1 MKWKLLCGRISLF
14 LILAGWACGAAAAP
28 KYTDKE
34 NALNLAEALDKGIFR
49 NNLITSTFIQSVG
62 KGRYFLKVILD
73 NGAERNWDI
82 NQLRAHT
89 KRESIV
95 LKNNRALLFPSEESN
110 KFVTLDKG
118 AFARQALAARVYVK
132 RYESSDVLA
141 GQEIKFGI
149 HRFNLVHLLGMKPG
163 NDEHGYRHHYVLD
176 LENGQRDLLSYLDAY
191 NTFSADGLVVDAAS
205 VSPIIRAPYRIQE
218 IKPMRLKPLGPSGTG
233 KFGVELTF
241 DRPLDL
247 QPGHFPFRFF
257 ENGNGRKSRAGARP
271 KFMVEVTAPNA
282 VMGREVAP
290 IETLEFLRQVH
301 VVPDRHNPVRVLM
314 RATVS
319 PEVMNF
325 PPEVEVVG
333 STVRISFIKVIDQSV
348 FDRQA
353 LAQKELRIRQDR
365 LLHRTLSPEEI
376 EMRKSYNER
385 MESGNNQLHTARRAK
400 AFQDRYAAFQQAM
413 EHFQVA
419 ASHATNDLA
428 LDDALRARNSVM
440 VKLPVLVVDHVRK
453 LLKSGAR
460 VNKGPVREMLEN
472 ASLLTRDRRLLD
484 AIGDLLNDPNL

>member
-1 MKWKLLCGRISLF
+1 
-14 LILAGWACGAAAAP
+14 
-28 KYTDKE
+28 
-34 NALNLAEALDKGIFR
+34 
-49 NNLITSTFIQSVG
+49 
-62 KGRYFLKVILD
+62 
-73 NGAERNWDI
+73 
-82 NQLRAHT
+82 
-89 KRESIV
+89 
-95 LKNNRALLFPSEESN
+95 
-110 KFVTLDKG
+110 
-118 AFARQALAARVYVK
+118 
-132 RYESSDVLA
+132 
-141 GQEIKFGI
+141 
-149 HRFNLVHLLGMKPG
+149 
-163 NDEHGYRHHYVLD
+163 VLD

-191 NTFSADGLVVDAAS
+191 NTFSSDGLVVDAAS

-257 ENGNGRKSRAGARP
+257 ENGNGRKSRSGARP

-282 VMGREVAP
+282 VMGREIAP
-290 IETLEFLRQVH
+290 IDTLEFLRQVH
-301 VVPDRHNPVRVLM
+301 VIPDRHNPVRVLM